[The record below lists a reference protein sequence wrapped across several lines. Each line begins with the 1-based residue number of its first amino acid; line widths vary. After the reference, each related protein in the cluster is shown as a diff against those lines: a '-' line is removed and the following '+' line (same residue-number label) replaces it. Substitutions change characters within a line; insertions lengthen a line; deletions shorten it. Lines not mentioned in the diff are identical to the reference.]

1 MILSSCSFRGR
12 LAIYFSLPLFGIL
25 ISCAHSSRP
34 SNAVPAQRFE
44 MSQPQMGVPFRIV
57 VYATNEQH
65 ASKAM
70 RAAFSRIEQ
79 LNSILSDYD
88 TDSELSRLSRSSG
101 QGMDVPLSRD
111 LWNVL
116 RQSQQLAKAT
126 DGAFDVTVGP
136 VVNLW
141 RKARREQSLP
151 RPDLLAKARSR
162 VGWRKLH
169 LEPLARAARL
179 EVEEMRL
186 DLGAIAKGYAVD
198 EAMKVLV
205 TNGIRSALVSGAGDL
220 AVSDPPVGRDAWQ
233 IELSP
238 LDVTNAPPARFVR
251 LRNAALATSGD
262 LFQRVEIGGR
272 RYSHIVDPRTGIGLT
287 DHSLV
292 TVIGPDCTTAD
303 SLATAVSVLGPEAGV
318 RLLESRRKVAG
329 QIIRAPEGKVEMRTS
344 RGFPNY
350 LGRSEAQDPSS
361 ERKAG
366 AER

>member
-1 MILSSCSFRGR
+1 MTLTSCSFRCR
-12 LAIYFSLPLFGIL
+12 LAIYFSLPLLGIL
-25 ISCAHSSRP
+25 VSCAHSGRP
-34 SNAVPAQRFE
+34 SNAAPAQRFE

-65 ASKAM
+65 ATKAM

-101 QGMDVPLSRD
+101 QGMDVPVTRD
-111 LWNVL
+111 LWSVL

-179 EVEEMRL
+179 DVEEMRL

-220 AVSDPPVGRDAWQ
+220 AVSDPPAGRDAWQ
-233 IELSP
+233 IELPP
-238 LDVTNAPPARFVR
+238 LDVTNAPPARFIR

-292 TVIGPDCTTAD
+292 TVIGPDCMTAD

-329 QIIRAPEGKVEMRTS
+329 QIIRAPEGQLEIRTS

-350 LGRSEAQDPSS
+350 LGRSDAQDP
-361 ERKAG
+361 
-366 AER
+366 